1 MIAAKPL
8 LQKPEMS
15 TTDFSLPL
23 TLRFKLIA
31 LAPQVFLEDSSG
43 QLLLYV
49 KQKLLK
55 FKEEVNV
62 FSDEAQNNLAF
73 TIKADRVIDFRA
85 RYTIANSAGQT
96 LGIIKQRGMKSL
108 WKAHFDIE
116 DAFGRESFFI
126 EEENPWIRMIDG
138 LFDSIPIIGMLSGY
152 LFQPTYLVKRV
163 DGNVVMMLKKQPAMW
178 EGRFQLREVQPTTD
192 AEKQLLALSVVMMT
206 LLERS
211 RG

>member
-1 MIAAKPL
+1 MIAAEPL

-55 FKEEVNV
+55 LKEEVNV
-62 FSDEAQNNLAF
+62 FTDEAQSDRAF

-138 LFDSIPIIGMLSGY
+138 LFGSIPIIGMLSGY
-152 LFQPTYLVKRV
+152 LFQPTYLVKHV